1 MPGRTR
7 FEHGEQSGMARFSST
22 LGDGDLERAL
32 LLKGVG
38 ARDLR
43 EPRCGCC
50 GRRPLVGESMYL
62 YGREELC
69 ELCRAGRSE
78 APSARRLVLHLEH
91 GISVRRL
98 AA

>member
-1 MPGRTR
+1 MLRSASALQ
-7 FEHGEQSGMARFSST
+7 E
-22 LGDGDLERAL
+22 GDLERAL
-32 LLKGVG
+32 LLKGVS
-38 ARDLR
+38 ARDVR

-50 GRRPLVGESMYL
+50 GRRPLIGESMYL

-69 ELCRAGRSE
+69 ELCRAGRQE
-78 APSARRLVLHLEH
+78 PPSARRLVLHVEH

>member
-1 MPGRTR
+1 MLR
-7 FEHGEQSGMARFSST
+7 ST
-22 LGDGDLERAL
+22 SVPEPGDLERAL
-32 LLKGVG
+32 LLRGVS

-50 GRRPLVGESMYL
+50 GRRPLIGESMYL

-69 ELCRAGRSE
+69 ELCRGGRDDT
-78 APSARRLVLHLEH
+78 PSARRLVLHLEH

>member
-1 MPGRTR
+1 MLRP
-7 FEHGEQSGMARFSST
+7 SST
-22 LGDGDLERAL
+22 LEERDLERAL
-32 LLKGVG
+32 LARGVS

-50 GRRPLVGESMYL
+50 GRRPLIGESMYL

-69 ELCRAGRSE
+69 ELCRAGRDGSP
-78 APSARRLVLHLEH
+78 AARRLVLHAEH